1 MNSQDTT
8 ISRWISAHPEE
19 LAATDILSDGDNVDG
34 YVVRRFL
41 GRGKSGEVYEV
52 WHKVLNA
59 SFALKIYDPKTDAD
73 VARLFA
79 EVRALAKV
87 RHPNIVAIHHFGE
100 YKGHPYFVMDLA
112 ERLPDQIPLGECRRL
127 VAGIAAAL
135 GKLHDAGIIHR
146 DVKPQNILVRDGEFL
161 LADFSI
167 VSNDS
172 DIPCPGLENPTIQG
186 GSRMV
191 VGTHGY
197 ISPEVLEGGEA
208 TPSSDQFG
216 LAATCLAVCGAIPK
230 NRRAMS
236 VVQRALNAK
245 PSLRYASVEDFAA
258 AFSKAA
264 SPFRVLRVAA
274 VAAFAAAALLAA
286 AIYWIVVDRND
297 MDSATRGASKNESFN
312 RYDPASDSFSASSKN
327 SLRERLGA
335 YEKELSEVKGK
346 IAAKRAEI
354 LGPYKGVNPF
364 KIEDIERRQKV
375 CNEIGDAQLRFGRE
389 TDGLV
394 QRQLELE
401 NAIREL
407 NEGR

>member
-127 VAGIAAAL
+127 VAGIASAL

-167 VSNDS
+167 VINDS

-197 ISPEVLEGGEA
+197 ISPEMLEGGEA
-208 TPSSDQFG
+208 APSSDQFG

-264 SPFRVLRVAA
+264 SPFRVLRA
-274 VAAFAAAALLAA
+274 VAVAAAAALL
-286 AIYWIVVDRND
+286 IVAVFLISNRGDKA
-297 MDSATRGASKNESFN
+297 SATM
-312 RYDPASDSFSASSKN
+312 
-327 SLRERLGA
+327 ERLGA

-346 IAAKRAEI
+346 IAAKRTEI
-354 LGPYKGVNPF
+354 LGPYKGVDPF
-364 KIEDIERRQKV
+364 KIEDVERRQKV

-389 TDGLV
+389 TDRLV

-401 NAIREL
+401 KAIREL

>member
-19 LAATDILSDGDNVDG
+19 LAATDILSDGDDVDG

-127 VAGIAAAL
+127 VAGIASAL

-167 VSNDS
+167 VSNAADV
-172 DIPCPGLENPTIQG
+172 PCPGLENPTIQG

-197 ISPEVLEGGEA
+197 ISPEMLEGGEA

-274 VAAFAAAALLAA
+274 VAVAAAAALLIV
-286 AIYWIVVDRND
+286 AICWIANRGDK
-297 MDSATRGASKNESFN
+297 DSAT
-312 RYDPASDSFSASSKN
+312 
-327 SLRERLGA
+327 RERLGA